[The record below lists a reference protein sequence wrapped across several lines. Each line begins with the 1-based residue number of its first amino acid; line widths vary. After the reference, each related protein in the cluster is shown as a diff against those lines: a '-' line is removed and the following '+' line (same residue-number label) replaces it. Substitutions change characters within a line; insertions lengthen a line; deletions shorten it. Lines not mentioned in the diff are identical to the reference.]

1 MKQRLD
7 ELLVTLGL
15 AETLTHARA
24 LIGAGQV
31 LVNNQLADKA
41 GCSFATEVKIQVKP
55 SCLYVSRGGLKLK
68 GALDA
73 FCYDPTGQICADIGA
88 SSGGFSDCLLQ
99 HGAGKVY
106 AVDVGYGQLDWKLR
120 QDPRVVVIERFNA
133 RKISTTQIP
142 DPIDLA
148 VIDSS
153 FISLT
158 KLIPPLLPLFSE
170 EVHLIALIKPQFE
183 LPREKVPRGGVVL
196 DPLLHEEAISK
207 IQLFCQQRGLTSR
220 GVVRSPLIGPKG
232 NSEFLI
238 YLTRAR
244 EDL

>member
-7 ELLVTLGL
+7 EILVISGL
-15 AETLTHARA
+15 AENLTKARA

-31 LVNNQLADKA
+31 LVNEQLVDKA
-41 GCSFATEVKIQVKP
+41 GSSFNPDVKIQVKP
-55 SCLYVSRGGLKLK
+55 CCPYVSRGGVKLK

-73 FCYDPTGQICADIGA
+73 FHYDPTGQICADIGA
-88 SSGGFSDCLLQ
+88 SSGGFTDCLLQ
-99 HGAGKVY
+99 HGASKVY

-133 RKISTTQIP
+133 RTISRDQIP
-142 DPIDLA
+142 EALELA

-158 KLIPPLLPLFSE
+158 KLIPPLLPLFGE
-170 EVHLIALIKPQFE
+170 EIHLIALIKPQFE
-183 LPREKVPRGGVVL
+183 LSREKIPKGGVVV
-196 DPLLHEEAISK
+196 DPLLHEEAIAK
-207 IQLFCQQRGLTSR
+207 IMDFSEKLGLTSQ
-220 GVVRSPLIGPKG
+220 GVTRSPIVGPKG

-238 YLTRAR
+238 HLTRISR
-244 EDL
+244 